1 MRKLLSIVLLVIFLF
16 SYEGVASAAYKTEYR
31 LHTTVSENTS
41 WGQAALL
48 FCNKVR
54 EYTNGKVN
62 IKPYWSSQL
71 LAGKQASE
79 VMFIRNGTIDFSYTA
94 GNNLSSVITE
104 FEIFHLPFF
113 VSVATD
119 KYKALDAIFNGR
131 TGRLL
136 EKAGVE
142 KGGFKVLAW
151 ADNGF
156 KQLHYTG
163 NIGAIRKPEDM
174 KNIRVRYVSAPI
186 YRDSFM
192 QMGANPMSM
201 NWGDALQGFQQ
212 GLIDAGENS
221 TSIIINYKIFEFHKQ
236 ITDWSN
242 VAAANVCLVNN
253 RVWASFDNET
263 KEQIQRAADFAAK
276 WRTATIR
283 LGMDEGKSKA
293 TLQEMGMFPP
303 NPDIIPENPYQYL
316 QSKGMKIYF
325 LNHQE
330 IEAFKN
336 LMDPVYKKWIPRI
349 GEEIY
354 HAAMQ
359 DIIDSENK

>member
-1 MRKLLSIVLLVIFLF
+1 MRKSFTVSLLVFLLLS
-16 SYEGVASAAYKTEYR
+16 SAGAASAAYKAEYR

-48 FCNKVR
+48 FANKVK
-54 EYTNGKVN
+54 EYTGGRVN

-79 VMFIRNGTIDFSYTA
+79 AMFIRNGTIDFSYTA
-94 GNNLSSVITE
+94 GNNLSSVVTE

-113 VSVATD
+113 VSAAKD
-119 KYKALDAIFNGR
+119 KYKALDAMFHGR
-131 TGRLL
+131 TGKLL
-136 EKAGVE
+136 AKAGEE
-142 KGGFKVLAW
+142 KGGFKLLAL

-163 NIGAIRKPEDM
+163 KIPAIRKPADM
-174 KNIRVRYVSAPI
+174 KNVRVRYVSAPI

-212 GLIDAGENS
+212 GRIDAGENS
-221 TSIIINYKIFEFHKQ
+221 ISIIINYKIFEFHQQ

-242 VAAANVCLVNN
+242 VAAANVCLVNGK
-253 RVWASFDNET
+253 VWESFDDET
-263 KEQIQRAADFAAK
+263 KEQVQRAADFAAK

-283 LGMDEGKSKA
+283 LGMDDGVSKA
-293 TLQEMGMFPP
+293 VLEEMGMFPP
-303 NPDIIPENPYQYL
+303 NPELIPEDPYGYL
-316 QSKGMKIYF
+316 KNEKMDIHVLTQD
-325 LNHQE
+325 E
-330 IEAFKN
+330 IQAFKD
-336 LMDPVYKKWIPRI
+336 LMGPVYEKWIPQI
-349 GEEIY
+349 GEEVY
-354 HAAMQ
+354 EAARQ
-359 DIIDSENK
+359 DIADSEK